1 MLGGDQ
7 FWDFLPYVL
16 AGIPVTL
23 EVTAWA
29 LALAMIVSVILA
41 LGRSS
46 KFWLFRWPAGFVIE
60 TFRGSSSL
68 VQLFWAFYVLPLF
81 GINLSPFAAG
91 VLVLGLNE
99 GSYFSEVVRSGLAA
113 VPSGQRDAS
122 TALGFSPT
130 YRFLRI
136 IMPQAL
142 PVMIPPFGNAVVTML
157 KFTSLVS
164 LVTVQD
170 LTFRANVAAV
180 SMGDTTAIFV
190 LIMLIYFVLAL
201 IFFGCVK
208 ALELWVARL
217 SGRVSDLSKRRLPV
231 PNWAL
236 GGDR

>member
-1 MLGGDQ
+1 MSGGDQ

-16 AGIPVTL
+16 EGIPVTL
-23 EVTAWA
+23 EVTACA

-46 KFWLFRWPAGFVIE
+46 KFWFLRWPAGFVIE

-81 GINLSPFAAG
+81 GINLPPFAAG

-99 GSYFSEVVRSGLAA
+99 GSYFSEVVRAGLAA
-113 VPSGQRDAS
+113 VPAGQRDAS

-130 YRFLRI
+130 YRFFRI

-190 LIMLIYFVLAL
+190 VIMLIYFVLAL

-208 ALELWVARL
+208 LLEIWVAQI
-217 SGRVSDLSKRRLPV
+217 SGRIVDLSTRRLPV
-231 PNWAL
+231 PDWAL